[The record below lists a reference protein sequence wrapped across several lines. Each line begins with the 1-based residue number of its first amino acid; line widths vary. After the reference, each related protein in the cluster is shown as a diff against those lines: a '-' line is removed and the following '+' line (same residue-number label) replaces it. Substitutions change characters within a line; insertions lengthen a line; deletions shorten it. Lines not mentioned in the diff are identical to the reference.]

1 MRKCEGVSKGGR
13 DLEQPRAPV
22 PFVQSTTSNAAVCPV
37 DIAHPSMC
45 NDFARSTF
53 LVEVIALPATA
64 LLPWQSAF
72 PCLIRAPPPRFPMW
86 QLHATSGSDWA
97 TIKAH
102 QDMVRKQRTRDR
114 AAFLA
119 ATSSLPARMA
129 RHAAMQAVGL
139 DRVGRKR
146 GNSGSGPRDREEG
159 VQGAASTRIE
169 EPQNIGK
176 IMHRRQER

>member
-1 MRKCEGVSKGGR
+1 M
-13 DLEQPRAPV
+13 
-22 PFVQSTTSNAAVCPV
+22 QSTTSNAAVCPV

-64 LLPWQSAF
+64 LLPWPSAF
-72 PCLIRAPPPRFPMW
+72 PRLIRAPPMW
-86 QLHATSGSDWA
+86 QLHATSGPDWA

-139 DRVGRKR
+139 DREGRKR
-146 GNSGSGPRDREEG
+146 ANSGSGPRDREEG
-159 VQGAASTRIE
+159 VQGAASTGIE

-176 IMHRRQER
+176 TMHRRQER